1 MQPFAYLYIYHPM
14 EEEKI
19 KAGEAANALLRC
31 WHNMGFKVTL
41 KALMLK
47 KHTYEATENGA
58 LRTKKNHL
66 LSRDT
71 RYTGAMLD
79 LPILSTIPNQP

>member
-31 WHNMGFKVTL
+31 WRNMRV
-41 KALMLK
+41 
-47 KHTYEATENGA
+47 
-58 LRTKKNHL
+58 LR
-66 LSRDT
+66 
-71 RYTGAMLD
+71 
-79 LPILSTIPNQP
+79 